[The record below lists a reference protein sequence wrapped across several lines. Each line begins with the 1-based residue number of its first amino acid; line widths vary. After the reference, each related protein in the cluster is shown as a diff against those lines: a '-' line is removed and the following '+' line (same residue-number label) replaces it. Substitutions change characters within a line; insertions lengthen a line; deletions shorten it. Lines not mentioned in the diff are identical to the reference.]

1 MLELNNISKA
11 YDRQVLS
18 KITHRFEK
26 GKLYVIKGVSGCGKT
41 TLLNILG
48 GIERDYSGQY
58 TISGKPLSSTEDIA
72 YIFQSSLLI
81 AKLTVREN
89 LRIICDDNNAIEKYA
104 ESLNVIKTL
113 DKYPQQLSGGERQRI
128 SIIRALLKNPKII
141 LADEPTASL
150 DAENSKIISSLI
162 SDLRKYGITIIVATH
177 EDYFDAFAN
186 EILHLDYGVINE
198 CHTLNIETQTST
210 NICKTRESKNIGLLN
225 YLKIR
230 KMTKFSFK
238 KITSLVLILITLLLC
253 LSVAVNLTGE
263 YVRKISREYP
273 LNVFPIDKE
282 IYSTIRDK
290 YDFELINNYVH
301 QNDDVT
307 CFALYDEEDSGIAH
321 NGIIEFG
328 AFPEKENEV
337 IVDRFYVSDVLLLK
351 SYEDAIGKRIY
362 IDEKSFVI
370 AGVLADLNKI
380 EDPQFITYNPY
391 YQFDKHI
398 VFIPYDNIK
407 NWGQIA
413 TSEKVLVKVDD
424 LYGNENLVK
433 SLRNE
438 LQGPI
443 SIWDNDIQTLESVK
457 TFVFAIILLIV
468 LVASIISFLFISNEV
483 ELELFYRKKEIGYLQ
498 IFGIKKEK
506 ILMFLLSERLIN
518 CIYSLVVS
526 IILFNVIA
534 VLGKLLLDINGFIQ
548 IHYLLLFSI
557 VIFIYMVLV
566 YLFPCKKFLKQNII
580 ELIK

>member
-18 KITHRFEK
+18 NITHRFEK

-58 TISGKPLSSTEDIA
+58 TVSGKPLSSTEDIA

-238 KITSLVLILITLLLC
+238 KIASLVLILITLLLC
-253 LSVAVNLTGE
+253 LAVAVNLTGE

-328 AFPEKENEV
+328 AFPKKENEV
-337 IVDRFYVSDVLLLK
+337 IVDRFYVSDVLMLK

-370 AGVLADLNKI
+370 VGVLADLKKI

-391 YQFDKHI
+391 YQLDKHI